1 MGPFKLNFIICLSL
15 IGASTIGELSASI
28 QDSLGVKGQ
37 PIPLVLLA
45 EAPVSVGTSFGSI
58 LKTDAPKAT
67 TVLDLSELKTA
78 VALTEALEFAPG
90 VDIRSRGPWGIQS
103 DISIRGGSFEQ
114 TALLVNG
121 VRWSAPHT
129 GHHLM
134 NVPIDPEDLGH
145 VEIVRSGSGAMAGA
159 GAFAG
164 SVHLRT
170 PTGDVT
176 DGGSAAIEAG
186 SFGWK
191 RLRLHA
197 DMKAGNSIQRF
208 SLSRAET
215 DGHVDNS
222 DAQITRAMWVSDW
235 NLGAE
240 RWKLMVALEDK
251 AFGAQ
256 NFYTSTY
263 PDQYE
268 TTQAAIAQLNWEKTG
283 TNWRASAAAHGRY
296 HRDRFELYREGT
308 GWYQPTEDGFYVRNT
323 LGSQAEADTAGLYA
337 RRALRNVLK
346 PYEPASWYA
355 GANQHR
361 SLTAAVNGKFQ
372 WFLDQSAW
380 TFSADV
386 REEIIQSN
394 RLGAAVEG
402 APEMYPLADQ
412 RSNVDALVSWRGH
425 SESGRL
431 AASVTSGANLNSRF
445 GTNFLPSAD
454 VRYRLGP
461 DQEVVVFAS
470 AGRSVRHPSFT
481 DLYYNVGG
489 AQGSE
494 DLLSEWADQAE
505 AGGRW
510 VPQQGNFVLEASGFI
525 RRGRNLIDWIKYEQA
540 VPAQDV
546 YQAAN
551 LSSVDFEGWDVSATY
566 RWDASI
572 LRRARIAYAWVE
584 ADRMEQ
590 DFISSYVLDFLKTKL
605 DLVTD
610 WSLPLEVN
618 AGVRYSMQQ
627 RNQPFAYATGNE
639 VFHLLSLSLE
649 RAWGEQNQIRTAI
662 RMNNALDE
670 QYLDIGQVV
679 QPGRHYRFSL
689 IFDLKSEE

>member
-1 MGPFKLNFIICLSL
+1 MGAFNLNFLLCTSL
-15 IGASTIGELSASI
+15 LVASTFGELSASI
-28 QDSLGVKGQ
+28 QDSLDVKGQ
-37 PIPLVLLA
+37 VIPLVLLA

-78 VALTEALEFAPG
+78 VSLTEALEFAPG

-164 SVHLRT
+164 SVHLQT
-170 PTGDVT
+170 PTGDVSN
-176 DGGSAAIEAG
+176 GGTAAVEIG

-191 RLRLHA
+191 RFRLHA
-197 DMKAGNSIQRF
+197 DMKASNSIQRF

-215 DGHVDNS
+215 DGHVNNS

-235 NLGAE
+235 KKGAE
-240 RWKLMVALEDK
+240 QWKLMLALEDK

-283 TNWRASAAAHGRY
+283 LNWRASVAAHGRY

-308 GWYQPTEDGFYVRNT
+308 GWYQSTEDGFYVRNP
-323 LGSQAEADTAGLYA
+323 LGSMAEADTAGLYA
-337 RRALRNVLK
+337 
-346 PYEPASWYA
+346 PGTSWYT

-386 REEIIQSN
+386 REEIIHSN
-394 RLGAAVEG
+394 RLGSAVEG
-402 APEMYPLADQ
+402 APEMYPRADQ
-412 RSNVDALVSWRGH
+412 RTNVDALVSWRGH

-431 AASVTSGANLNSRF
+431 VASVTSGVNVNSRF
-445 GTNFLPSAD
+445 GMNYLPSAD
-454 VRYRLGP
+454 IRYRLGV
-461 DQEVVVFAS
+461 DQGVVIFAS

-510 VPQQGNFVLEASGFI
+510 APQQGRFVLEATGFI
-525 RRGRNLIDWIKYEQA
+525 RRGRNLIDWIKYDQS
-540 VPAQDV
+540 VPAVDV

-551 LSSVDFEGWDVSATY
+551 LSSVDFYGGDVAATY
-566 RWDASI
+566 RWDASL
-572 LRRARIAYAWVE
+572 LRSARISYAWVE
-584 ADRMEQ
+584 ADRIAQ
-590 DFISSYVLDFLKTKL
+590 DFTSSYVLDFLNTKL

-610 WSLPLEVN
+610 WSLPLDVN

-627 RNQPFAYATGNE
+627 RNQPFERVSGNAT
-639 VFHLLSLSLE
+639 FHLLSLSLE

-689 IFDLKSEE
+689 IFDLKSED

>member
-1 MGPFKLNFIICLSL
+1 
-15 IGASTIGELSASI
+15 
-28 QDSLGVKGQ
+28 
-37 PIPLVLLA
+37 
-45 EAPVSVGTSFGSI
+45 
-58 LKTDAPKAT
+58 
-67 TVLDLSELKTA
+67 
-78 VALTEALEFAPG
+78 
-90 VDIRSRGPWGIQS
+90 
-103 DISIRGGSFEQ
+103 
-114 TALLVNG
+114 
-121 VRWSAPHT
+121 
-129 GHHLM
+129 
-134 NVPIDPEDLGH
+134 
-145 VEIVRSGSGAMAGA
+145 
-159 GAFAG
+159 
-164 SVHLRT
+164 
-170 PTGDVT
+170 
-176 DGGSAAIEAG
+176 
-186 SFGWK
+186 
-191 RLRLHA
+191 
-197 DMKAGNSIQRF
+197 
-208 SLSRAET
+208 
-215 DGHVDNS
+215 
-222 DAQITRAMWVSDW
+222 
-235 NLGAE
+235 
-240 RWKLMVALEDK
+240 MVALEDK

-256 NFYTSTY
+256 NFYTSAY

-308 GWYQPTEDGFYVRNT
+308 GWYESTEDGFYVRNP
-323 LGSQAEADTAGLYA
+323 LGSQAEADTA
-337 RRALRNVLK
+337 
-346 PYEPASWYA
+346 ASWYT

-372 WFLDQSAW
+372 WFRGQSAW

-431 AASVTSGANLNSRF
+431 VASVTSGANLNSRF

-510 VPQQGNFVLEASGFI
+510 APQQGNFVLEASGFI

-551 LSSVDFEGWDVSATY
+551 LSSIDFYGGDVTATY

-572 LRRARIAYAWVE
+572 LRRARIAYAWVG
-584 ADRMEQ
+584 ADRIAE

-610 WSLPLEVN
+610 WSLPLDVN

-627 RNQPFAYATGNE
+627 RNQPFASATGNE
-639 VFHLLSLSLE
+639 AFHLLGLSLE

>member
-1 MGPFKLNFIICLSL
+1 MGPFKLNFILCAAL
-15 IGASTIGELSASI
+15 IGVSTFGELSASI
-28 QDSLGVKGQ
+28 QDSLDVKGQ
-37 PIPLVLLA
+37 LIPLVLLA

-129 GHHLM
+129 GHHMM

-164 SVHLRT
+164 SVHLQT
-170 PTGDVT
+170 PTDEVSN
-176 DGGSAAIEAG
+176 GGTAAVEVG

-235 NLGAE
+235 NKGAE
-240 RWKLMVALEDK
+240 QWKFMLALEDK

-337 RRALRNVLK
+337 
-346 PYEPASWYA
+346 PGASWYT

-380 TFSADV
+380 TVSADV

-412 RSNVDALVSWRGH
+412 RTNVDALVSWRGH

-431 AASVTSGANLNSRF
+431 VASMTSGVNLNSRF
-445 GTNFLPSAD
+445 GMNYLPSAD
-454 VRYRLGP
+454 IRYRLGL

-505 AGGRW
+505 VGGRW
-510 VPQQGNFVLEASGFI
+510 APQQGRFVLEATGFI
-525 RRGRNLIDWIKYEQA
+525 RRGRNLIDWIKYDQA
-540 VPAQDV
+540 VPAVDV

-551 LSSVDFEGWDVSATY
+551 LSSVDFKGGDVAATY

-572 LRRARIAYAWVE
+572 LRRARISYAWVE
-584 ADRMEQ
+584 ADRIAQ
-590 DFISSYVLDFLKTKL
+590 GFTSNYVLDFLKTKL

-610 WSLPLEVN
+610 WSLPLGVN
-618 AGVRYSMQQ
+618 AGIRYSMQE
-627 RNQPFAYATGNE
+627 RNQPVFDIAAGNTA
-639 VFHLLSLSLE
+639 FHLLGLSLE

-670 QYLDIGQVV
+670 QYLDVGQVV

-689 IFDLKSEE
+689 IFDLKSED